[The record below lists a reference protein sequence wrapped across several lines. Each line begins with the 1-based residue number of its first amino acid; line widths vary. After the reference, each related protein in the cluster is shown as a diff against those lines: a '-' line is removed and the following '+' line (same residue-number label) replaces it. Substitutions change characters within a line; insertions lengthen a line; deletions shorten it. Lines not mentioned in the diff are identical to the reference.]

1 MRMKILEEEMNG
13 ENVLFEMQKKGRLTG
28 EPESPVEYLFK
39 EIMGDEI
46 KKGEKIENIQPDF
59 LHVSEKI
66 VFEIDGKDYHS
77 SKEQLESDEK
87 RNKIYMLN
95 GWQVIRITGKTT
107 MKDTEALKSM
117 LSTIIRTNYYETIK
131 FCTST
136 NQQLQI
142 TTDSCKSYGEQD
154 TQNYFTYKIMKS
166 PKLNKPVISGK
177 QYYEYNCIGCNFTGK
192 IFTDRDYLEHYK
204 SAKCGCQ

>member
-117 LSTIIRTNYYETIK
+117 LSTIIRNKLLRNNKVLYINESTTSDYYGFVQELWRARYPELFYI
-131 FCTST
+131 
-136 NQQLQI
+136 
-142 TTDSCKSYGEQD
+142 
-154 TQNYFTYKIMKS
+154 
-166 PKLNKPVISGK
+166 
-177 QYYEYNCIGCNFTGK
+177 
-192 IFTDRDYLEHYK
+192 
-204 SAKCGCQ
+204 